1 MYKNTYAIYA
11 KQGKLNKHYVNK
23 VDRWCREVKKKE
35 NVRMQ
40 WCWWLSTVHTCTRC
54 CWFDNWHVWSV
65 DRTVVVECWTY
76 MGCWD
81 PLMLTLWHLPR
92 VCFSTTGVC
101 STVYFSPYNIVRDGG
116 QGGIEVLKWCYI
128 LYIAVWCLGSRL
140 QLTFSHHFVLN
151 SSAQRHIIKVMSMM
165 TA

>member
-1 MYKNTYAIYA
+1 MVLVIEYGTYVYEVLLVRQLACVECW
-11 KQGKLNKHYVNK
+11 QGA
-23 VDRWCREVKKKE
+23 
-35 NVRMQ
+35 
-40 WCWWLSTVHTCTRC
+40 
-54 CWFDNWHVWSV
+54 
-65 DRTVVVECWTY
+65 VVFECWTY